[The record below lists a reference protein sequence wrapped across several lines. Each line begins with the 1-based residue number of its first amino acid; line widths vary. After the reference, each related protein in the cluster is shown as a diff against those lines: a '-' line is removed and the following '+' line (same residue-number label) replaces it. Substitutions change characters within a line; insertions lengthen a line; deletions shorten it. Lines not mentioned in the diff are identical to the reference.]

1 MSEELESHMTY
12 VGNVDECGAQTYPER
27 LKAMV
32 KLTAKKGKNW
42 YTDLVDVWS
51 ELKNKKRRPT
61 LALAVPAIGL
71 D

>member
-1 MSEELESHMTY
+1 
-12 VGNVDECGAQTYPER
+12 
-27 LKAMV
+27 MV